1 MNEQFMKIEYLNKVT
16 VGKNHLGEYGVTAFT
31 PVAVTP
37 LKKKGCMWTV
47 TSKYLTTAEWQIK
60 DT

>member
-1 MNEQFMKIEYLNKVT
+1 MKIEYLNKVT
-16 VGKNHLGEYGVTAFT
+16 GEKLAIIFRRMWSYSFYPCGCHSFE
-31 PVAVTP
+31 
-37 LKKKGCMWTV
+37 KKGCMWTV